1 MKRTLV
7 RYKAKPERAEENQR
21 LVEAVFRELE
31 AKQPEDLRYLVLRLA
46 DGTFLHFVER
56 KADGNPFEAMPA
68 FRAFQQAIRERV
80 TETPMPSD
88 ASVVGNYRMLRA

>member
-31 AKQPEDLRYLVLRLA
+31 ARQQEDVRYLVLRLA

-56 KADGNPFEAMPA
+56 NADANPFEAMPA
-68 FRAFQQAIRERV
+68 FRAFQQGIKERV
-80 TETPMPSD
+80 AEPPTPSD
-88 ASVVGNYRMLRA
+88 AAIIGNYRMLRA